1 MATVVIIADVIKL
14 HDGEAKVKG
23 ITTLV
28 SWVRRDPV
36 DGTSHEIKSLNYL
49 NSVMAKLEANMSGA
63 DEAICLDKNGCVAEG
78 VGENIFLVKNGKI
91 STPPTS
97 TGALEG
103 ITSKAVV
110 ALAEKLGYKVTVENI
125 TLFMLFKAEEVFFT
139 GTAAEIVPIR
149 QVNWR
154 QIGKGTRGPVTEKL
168 MIEFQKVT
176 RDPKQGVDAY
186 A

>member
-1 MATVVIIADVIKL
+1 M
-14 HDGEAKVKG
+14 KG

-49 NSVMAKLEANMSGA
+49 NSILAKLEANLSGA
-63 DEAICLDKNGCVAEG
+63 DEAICLERNGCVAEG
-78 VGENIFLVKNGKI
+78 VGENIFIVKNGKI
-91 STPPTS
+91 YTPPTS

-103 ITSKAVV
+103 ITSKVV
-110 ALAEKLGYKVTVENI
+110 VKLAEKLGYKVSVENL
-125 TLFMLFKAEEVFFT
+125 TLFMLFSADEIFFT

-154 QIGKGTRGPVTEKL
+154 TNRQWHPRTRNQETHGGVQKSNPRPKAGHKRLRLAKGSL
-168 MIEFQKVT
+168 FL
-176 RDPKQGVDAY
+176 
-186 A
+186 